1 MSPAPLICVP
11 QVPEKRFWH
20 IKVKALAASGQWEAL
35 RQFAAEKKSPVG
47 YKPFAQACIAHRQ
60 PATST
65 KGYIDRIT
73 QLEDKCV
80 LHCHHVINSF
90 RLDVALWRLSHAYPL
105 LCMARA
111 CRYDLYVEV
120 KLWQDA
126 ADTALK
132 MKDRTRLSEVQALCN
147 MPGLVRAIDE
157 QLVKL

>member
-1 MSPAPLICVP
+1 
-11 QVPEKRFWH
+11 VPEKRFWH

-80 LHCHHVINSF
+80 PLAATSYTHARPSRCGVWLTLI
-90 RLDVALWRLSHAYPL
+90 LYCAWRVGAGMT
-105 LCMARA
+105 CMWR
-111 CRYDLYVEV
+111 
-120 KLWQDA
+120 
-126 ADTALK
+126 
-132 MKDRTRLSEVQALCN
+132 
-147 MPGLVRAIDE
+147 
-157 QLVKL
+157 